1 MREPSVNR
9 KYLQALTVVGP
20 TRDNLVLYTL
30 AVLHL
35 NNRLYIM
42 KYIEVITKY
51 NDLLLTEDY

>member
-1 MREPSVNR
+1 MNR

-20 TRDNLVLYTL
+20 TRDNLVLDTL